1 MIPIDSNVKNLITLS
16 GNEESIKKA
25 ITELWG
31 TKLYHINGEFSFKA
45 FSKFPQELKDKYP
58 TQKVVSDEEY
68 PNAIM
73 EYEIKK
79 LVDEV
84 PEFDIMPISKKTQLE
99 LINKYGYDNG
109 DDWCISNWGTK
120 WAPYESQF
128 ISKDEFYFFTVNDTP
143 KKAMVKMSKK
153 YSDITFNIK
162 YADESIGYNVGT
174 YTLLNGE
181 VLNEYNPKTFTKESF
196 MLACELFD
204 DDYYTSTFIHELSD
218 SEIDEVEDGSNDF
231 VRVILDVV
239 LELELVDSEY
249 GLRVNEY
256 LINEAVKTEQY
267 EYAQKLK
274 NNIDLLIEK

>member
-1 MIPIDSNVKNLITLS
+1 MIPIDSNIKNLITLS
-16 GNEESIKKA
+16 GNDESIKKA
-25 ITELWG
+25 LSELWG
-31 TKLYHINGEFSFKA
+31 TKRYDINGTFSFKS

-58 TQKVVSDEEY
+58 TQKVVSNEEY
-68 PNAIM
+68 SNEIM
-73 EYEIKK
+73 NYEIKV

-84 PEFDIMPISKKTQLE
+84 PEFDIKPISKKIQLE
-99 LINKYGYDNG
+99 LIDKHGYDNG
-109 DDWCISNWGTK
+109 EDWCISNWGTK
-120 WAPYESQF
+120 WSPYESQF

-143 KKAMVKMSKK
+143 RLAMIEMSKK

-162 YADESIGYNVGT
+162 YADESIGYNVGE

-181 VLNEYNPKTFTKESF
+181 VLYDYTPKTFTKESF

-204 DDYYTSTFIHELSD
+204 DDYYTSYFIHELND
-218 SEIDEVEDGSNDF
+218 SEIEEVLEGNNDF
-231 VRVILDVV
+231 VRVVLDVV

-249 GLRVNEY
+249 SLKVNEY

-274 NNIDLLIEK
+274 NNVDLLNKK

>member
-16 GNEESIKKA
+16 GNDESIKKA
-25 ITELWG
+25 LTELWG
-31 TKLYHINGEFSFKA
+31 TKLYHTNGTFSFKA

-58 TQKVVSDEEY
+58 TQKVVSNEEY
-68 PNAIM
+68 SNEIM
-73 EYEIKK
+73 NYEIKV

-84 PEFDIMPISKKTQLE
+84 PEFDVKPISKKTQLD
-99 LINKYGYDNG
+99 LIKNHGYDNG
-109 DDWCISNWGTK
+109 EDWCISNWGTK
-120 WAPYESQF
+120 WAPYEAQF

-143 KKAMVKMSKK
+143 HLAMIEMSKR

-162 YADESIGYNVGT
+162 YADESIGYNVGE

-181 VLNEYNPKTFTKESF
+181 VLYEYNPKTFTKESF

-204 DDYYTSTFIHELSD
+204 DDYYTSYFIYELSD
-218 SEIDEVEDGSNDF
+218 SEIDEVIDGKNDF
-231 VRVILDVV
+231 VRVVLDVV

-249 GLRVNEY
+249 SLKVNEY

-274 NNIDLLIEK
+274 NTIDLLIEK